1 MGSKNDPKDGKAAA
15 RTLFFAVLVYGVSFL
30 VSPFLYSLSVSL
42 TSILVCSAFP
52 YPTFCS
58 PQYIIIFFICHLVSF
73 VVIL

>member
-30 VSPFLYSLSVSL
+30 VSLLFYSLSL
-42 TSILVCSAFP
+42 TRILIYSSFP

-58 PQYIIIFFICHLVSF
+58 PN
-73 VVIL
+73 